1 MNDFRNRY
9 PQYADIEDIIHRAR
23 AERSAAMG
31 ELIASVVGAAVRG
44 IGSALDYVFT
54 SVAQHRSRH
63 PADAGYFAPRSAH
76 R

>member
-1 MNDFRNRY
+1 MNDFRSRY

-23 AERSAAMG
+23 AERSAALG
-31 ELIASVVGAAVRG
+31 ELIASAVEAAARG
-44 IGSALDYVFT
+44 IGSALEYVFT

-63 PADAGYFAPRSAH
+63 PADAGHFAPGSAH